1 MDSTNSFEK
10 KLSKKEARQIVY
22 DKLADALVEFK
33 PLIKKKSFE
42 VKIKKATKL
51 FATDIA
57 KASKKNGAKKTH
69 KSKAEVKPEEVVTE
83 QFN

>member
-33 PLIKKKSFE
+33 PLIKKKSFDL
-42 VKIKKATKL
+42 KIKKASKL

-57 KASKKNGAKKTH
+57 KATKKNGAKKTDKNNSEL
-69 KSKAEVKPEEVVTE
+69 KSNELITE